1 MEVGLMDHGTE
12 RGFGASGRRPHWAV
26 GVAGVFA
33 LVVVVVAPAAASWHG
48 LIGFGRES
56 LGLSGGWELVV
67 PLTLDGAAFYAAVL
81 ALRSV
86 LAGDSALIER
96 LLVLAYAGA
105 SAAFNWLYALGHGGR
120 EAAVFFAGA
129 AVSAAVVWDRTLRQS
144 RQEQLRSVGAIEAP
158 LPRFRVL
165 RWVFDTRNTWVA
177 WTTALREG
185 IASPV
190 EALAVARARREGVPA
205 LAPRAELG
213 APLPELARLSKVD
226 ALRTAWAALGVEAPE
241 SSDVRPALAWLAAR
255 GVELNDSYAYG
266 QARREAERAA
276 AGAGRRA
283 VA

>member
-1 MEVGLMDHGTE
+1 MERRLVG
-12 RGFGASGRRPHWAV
+12 RIGR
-26 GVAGVFA
+26 

-48 LIGFGRES
+48 LIGFGRET

-105 SAAFNWLYALGHGGR
+105 SAAFNWLYALEHGGR

-129 AVSAAVVWDRTLRQS
+129 AVSAAIVWDRTLRQS
-144 RQEQLRSVGAIEAP
+144 RQEQLRAIGAIEAP

-165 RWVFDTRNTWVA
+165 RWVFDTGNTWAA

-185 IASPV
+185 IASPA

-205 LAPRAELG
+205 PAPRAELG
-213 APLPELARLSKVD
+213 APLPELARLSKID
-226 ALRTAWAALGVEAPE
+226 ALRTAWAALGVVVPDRA
-241 SSDVRPALAWLAAR
+241 DVRPALAWLADR
-255 GVELNDSYAYG
+255 GVELNESYAYG
-266 QARREAERAA
+266 IARREADRSVAARRSALAA
-276 AGAGRRA
+276 AGDAS
-283 VA
+283 